1 MASRMPAPPIHDIPD
16 ARVYRVGG
24 AVRDKWLGLPVKD
37 NDWVVVGATPEQML
51 AQGFLPVGKDFPVF
65 LHPVSKEEYALARTE
80 RKTAHGYTG
89 FAVHAAASVTLEE
102 DLARRDSIDDR
113 VEGLNAGADDYL
125 TKPFDMK
132 ELQARIDA
140 LLRRARLPAFG
151 GTLQI
156 AAGEGRFLRLDPQLP
171 LAWLGDSM
179 LEVTQREWSLLSLLV
194 ARAGQV
200 VSRED
205 VLAVWQND
213 AADATISGSNA
224 LEVYVHRLRRKLAAT
239 TIQIRNVRGL
249 GYTLT
254 AGT

>member
-1 MASRMPAPPIHDIPD
+1 MANLLIVEDDSLLREALAEQLAQGGHTVTTAEGGIAAQQILERQRFD
-16 ARVYRVGG
+16 AMVL
-24 AVRDKWLGLPVKD
+24 DLGLPMVDGITVLK
-37 NDWVVVGATPEQML
+37 WARQRFGAMPIMILT
-51 AQGFLPVGKDFPVF
+51 
-65 LHPVSKEEYALARTE
+65 ARD
-80 RKTAHGYTG
+80 G
-89 FAVHAAASVTLEE
+89 
-102 DLARRDSIDDR
+102 IDDR
-113 VEGLNAGADDYL
+113 VQGLNAGADDYL

-132 ELQARIDA
+132 ELLARITA

-156 AAGEGRFLRLDPQLP
+156 AAGHGKVLRLDPQLP
-171 LAWLGDSM
+171 LAWVGEDM

-205 VLAVWQND
+205 VMAVWQND
-213 AADATISGSNA
+213 AAEPAGVTTSGSNA
-224 LEVYVHRLRRKLAAT
+224 LEVYIHRLRRKLSAS

-254 AGT
+254 AGE

>member
-1 MASRMPAPPIHDIPD
+1 MGDCGWLAVARDDTAIRTTNGFENMADLLIVEDD
-16 ARVYRVGG
+16 ALLRETV
-24 AVRDKWLGLPVKD
+24 A
-37 NDWVVVGATPEQML
+37 EQL
-51 AQGFLPVGKDFPVF
+51 AQKGHVVTIADGGIAAQRLLEQHRFDAMVL
-65 LHPVSKEEYALARTE
+65 
-80 RKTAHGYTG
+80 TA
-89 FAVHAAASVTLEE
+89 
-102 DLARRDSIDDR
+102 RDSVDDR
-113 VEGLNAGADDYL
+113 VQGLNAGADDYL

-132 ELQARIDA
+132 ELQARLDA

-194 ARAGQV
+194 ARVGQV

-213 AADATISGSNA
+213 AADPAAAAVSGSNA
-224 LEVYVHRLRRKLAAT
+224 LEVYIHRLRRKLAAT

-254 AGT
+254 AGA